1 MQLPRGKFHRI
12 YKSVTLRSL
21 TDELQ
26 TMQFTGY
33 CTIAFGNES
42 TILVYDRGQV
52 LLAECGAKKGRSA
65 LDDVQGKW
73 ESEAAAELN
82 ILTPEQIELAREFN
96 RASEIGTSRKSGT
109 GAPAA
114 SRGENGGSRTPP
126 VRVRPTERPVR
137 PERVEAP
144 SAVPKSRVPQG
155 TAVQPDRAAGV
166 APEQPEEVDTL
177 VRMIEAMDI
186 ETLNSSFRANCKDLL
201 RRIDLEHLIQDSDA

>member
-33 CTIAFGNES
+33 CTIAFGSES

-52 LLAECGAKKGRSA
+52 LLAECGAKKGRPA

-96 RASEIGTSRKSGT
+96 RASEIGTSQKNST
-109 GAPAA
+109 GRAAALRGESSA
-114 SRGENGGSRTPP
+114 SRAPP
-126 VRVRPTERPVR
+126 ARVRATERPAR
-137 PERVEAP
+137 PERTQSP
-144 SAVPKSRVPQG
+144 PAVPKTHPPQG
-155 TAVQPDRAAGV
+155 NAGQPDRAARIAQG
-166 APEQPEEVDTL
+166 QQEEVDTL
-177 VRMIEAMDI
+177 VQMIEAMDI
-186 ETLNSSFRANCKDLL
+186 ETLNSSFRTDCKELL
-201 RRIDLEHLIQDSDA
+201 RRIDLEHLIQDSGA